1 MEDVAPGEP
10 WLLERSVARPLGD
23 GTGAVVSRHTAVI
36 RRSVDVV
43 TRYLFDPTT
52 MPQWSAVLYAIEPT
66 ADLEPRVS
74 RRLRANLKILGVR
87 LTVEGE
93 LVDVDL
99 AHRAATVRVV
109 PVGTDGVIEHRL
121 SVQPSGDDAVVYFG
135 NRIELPGWLAERVGE
150 GLIRRFVDQ
159 TAVFALAV
167 IKAVLED
174 GEEENLRGLERAAAS
189 ELPAPQPID
198 PAPG

>member
-10 WLLERSVARPLGD
+10 WLLERSVARPPGD

-36 RRSVDVV
+36 RRPVDVV

-174 GEEENLRGLERAAAS
+174 GEEENLRGLEQAAAR